1 MECRVGDARGD
12 AALGRTSMKRSS
24 AQRAF
29 KDVWTP
35 AKPVGD
41 GAPFV
46 GVDAGP
52 GLGWGVLRRSIGSRT
67 NDLREF
73 LFGKLHPIQA
83 LRPASGWAGEW
94 QPSATFDV
102 LLPRGAP
109 ADLLDPRRLAIRYED
124 EAWAGIKDLACCVNV
139 TIDKGSD
146 VVAAYRRITAFAQ
159 HAFCD
164 ARDMSVV
171 SVLHMPARSGVKRA
185 AHVHLVAPARELE
198 PSGSFGAFLRPFA
211 SDAGA
216 QIIAAE
222 WRAWA

>member
-1 MECRVGDARGD
+1 
-12 AALGRTSMKRSS
+12 MKRQGKVK
-24 AQRAF
+24 AHY
-29 KDVWTP
+29 KDVWTAP
-35 AKPVGD
+35 SPLRD

-52 GLGWGVLRRSIGSRT
+52 GLGWGVLRRSIGDRT
-67 NDLREF
+67 NDLVEF
-73 LFGKLHPIQA
+73 MYGKLHPIVA
-83 LRPASGWAGEW
+83 MRPASGWMGEW

-109 ADLLDPRRLAIRYED
+109 ADLLDPRRLAMRYED
-124 EAWAGIKDLACCVNV
+124 EAWAGIKDLACCVN
-139 TIDKGSD
+139 IALSKGCD
-146 VVAAYRRITAFAQ
+146 VVSHYRRITAFAQ

-164 ARDMSVV
+164 SRDMAVV
-171 SVLHMPARSGVKRA
+171 SVLHMPARSGVKRP

-216 QIIAAE
+216 PIIAAE

>member
-1 MECRVGDARGD
+1 
-12 AALGRTSMKRSS
+12 MKRSS
-24 AQRAF
+24 AQRAY
-29 KDVWTP
+29 KENWTA
-35 AKPVGD
+35 AKPLAD

-52 GLGWGVLRRSIGSRT
+52 GLGWGVLRRSIGDRT
-67 NDLREF
+67 NDLVEF
-73 LFGKLHPIQA
+73 MYGKLHPIVA
-83 LRPASGWAGEW
+83 LRPASGWVGEW

-109 ADLLDPRRLAIRYED
+109 ADLLDPRRLAMRYE
-124 EAWAGIKDLACCVNV
+124 EESWAGIKDLACVVNV
-139 TIDKGSD
+139 RIDKGAD

-159 HAFCD
+159 HAFCNS
-164 ARDMSVV
+164 RDMAVV
-171 SVLHMPARSGVKRA
+171 SVLHMPARSGVKRP

-216 QIIAAE
+216 PIIAAE
-222 WRAWA
+222 WRAWE